1 VGSTRIPSSPLKHS
15 LEQPSAQK
23 KKRLSST
30 GAVLCRSAEEGTL
43 QRVQVIDF
51 RGLVLALEVTLFST
65 VLDRIFL
72 CFYTCDSASPVESC
86 SGATRVADGHGM
98 RPCLTRALSL
108 LGCTGSVLSVICHA
122 RRCQALG
129 PPMRCWHPM
138 TEPTPLRRHKAPIR
152 CSSHCCT
159 FVVTTPALR
168 CIEIQS
174 GSVEAYEAETAGTPP

>member
-1 VGSTRIPSSPLKHS
+1 MLGKTQRLPGTDEKKGGTQRVRLWAAHAFLQVHLSIHSSSRRRRRRSGCLP
-15 LEQPSAQK
+15 PAPFCAAAQRRARNK
-23 KKRLSST
+23 
-30 GAVLCRSAEEGTL
+30 
-43 QRVQVIDF
+43 RVQVIDF

-138 TEPTPLRRHKAPIR
+138 TEPTPLHRHKAPIR
-152 CSSHCCT
+152 CH
-159 FVVTTPALR
+159 
-168 CIEIQS
+168 
-174 GSVEAYEAETAGTPP
+174 TAAHSL

>member
-1 VGSTRIPSSPLKHS
+1 MGSTRIPSSPLKHS

-30 GAVLCRSAEEGTL
+30 GAVLCRSAEAGTL

-98 RPCLTRALSL
+98 RPCLSVHSL
-108 LGCTGSVLSVICHA
+108 CWAA
-122 RRCQALG
+122 RV
-129 PPMRCWHPM
+129 
-138 TEPTPLRRHKAPIR
+138 R
-152 CSSHCCT
+152 CSLSSAMLVDVKLLAHPC
-159 FVVTTPALR
+159 A
-168 CIEIQS
+168 
-174 GSVEAYEAETAGTPP
+174 AGTQ